1 MVNTIEF
8 YNILNKMSDNLILT
22 LQCILEQLTRS
33 KKSLEPRIRMNPDYL
48 QRFIQFC
55 LNPEAEG
62 HDKRLTPSFEKIKE
76 YSNKF
81 EKTIKA
87 IDFCEKILGKEVSK
101 IEISEEERIIL
112 KNIEIISKSSQL
124 RSDLDDI
131 KKKINKIFQDDFK
144 QYYQCLYSKI
154 NDRHTGQMI
163 AHHNWITYTY
173 YFSSKTGKHLLAKC
187 GKSLQSRELSYS
199 DKKELKAIE
208 DHFERINEEISSKK
222 EKADKLYESLSIFS
236 ELLKMIDEINDK
248 FSSDID
254 SVLCCF
260 SILEKD
266 CLVCESFRKK
276 IDEITNTFQENKSK
290 LDPFYLKMNEYIIE
304 LRTEYEKYDFIWILY
319 NFCIGA
325 SNEFGGS
332 VYLPFPGRP
341 VDQKS
346 EIPFPVVPS
355 HSSKK
360 DRHDII
366 IDYLCKRG
374 IILK

>member
-8 YNILNKMSDNLILT
+8 YNILNKMSYNLT
-22 LQCILEQLTRS
+22 LQRILEQLKCSRQY
-33 KKSLEPRIRMNPDYL
+33 LEPEIRIHPDYW

-62 HDKRLTPSFEKIKE
+62 HDKSLTPSFEKIKA
-76 YSNKF
+76 YSNKL

-87 IDFCEKILGKEVSK
+87 IGFCEKFLGKEASN
-101 IEISEEERIIL
+101 EELTEKERITL
-112 KNIEIISKSSQL
+112 NNIEIISKSFQL

-131 KKKINKIFQDDFK
+131 EKKISKIFADFNE
-144 QYYQCLYSKI
+144 YCQCLNSKI
-154 NDRHTGQMI
+154 NDRRTGQLI
-163 AHHNWITYTY
+163 AHEHWIIYTCY
-173 YFSSKTGKHLLAKC
+173 ISPKTSKRLREKYEEMSQH
-187 GKSLQSRELSYS
+187 RELSDS
-199 DKKELKAIE
+199 EKDELRNIQ
-208 DHFERINEEISSKK
+208 DSFECINNKISSKK
-222 EKADKLYESLSIFS
+222 KEVTVLYESVSIFS
-236 ELLKMIDEINDK
+236 RLLKMIDEINDK

-266 CLVCESFRKK
+266 RLVCESFREK

-290 LDPFYLKMNEYIIE
+290 LDPFYLKMNEYITEIA
-304 LRTEYEKYDFIWILY
+304 TEYEKYDFIWILY